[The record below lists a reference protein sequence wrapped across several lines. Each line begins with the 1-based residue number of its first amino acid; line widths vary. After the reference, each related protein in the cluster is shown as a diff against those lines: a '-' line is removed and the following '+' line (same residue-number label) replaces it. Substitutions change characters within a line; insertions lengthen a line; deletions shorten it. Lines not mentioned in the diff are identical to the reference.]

1 MLKHLYIKDYT
12 LISCL
17 DMDFSPGFSVIT
29 GETGAGKS
37 IILGAL
43 GLLLGQR
50 ADTKAIKDGCSKCT
64 IEAHFSFADNNST
77 MKALFADNE
86 LDFDPDDCIVRREL
100 SATGK
105 SRAFINDTPAP
116 LSLLKELGDKL
127 MDIHSQH
134 QNLLLNNEDFQLHVV
149 DIIAGN
155 ADKKEQYQSL
165 FSHYTQARAKA
176 AKLSAQIAEIKR
188 NEDFLRYQYNELLSA
203 ALQEGEYSALQEEYS
218 LVSHTEDIKSALYQ
232 ADTILTEEPVNIVY
246 NLRQAANHLS
256 AIQNVYP
263 KAVEL
268 HNRLNS
274 TYIEVEDISHDIS
287 ALAQDVDFDPQR
299 LEYINERMSQL
310 NTLIKKY
317 KADDPDTLL
326 AIRDDLALQLSHI
339 DNSDVELVAAEKEA
353 AILLEQLKESAT
365 ILSATRKQSS
375 QVIEKQMEQTLIP
388 LGMPNIRFE
397 VKIESKEHSADGADK
412 VQFYFSANKNAQ
424 LQPISQIASGGE
436 IARVMLSLKALI
448 SGAVQLPTIIF
459 DEIDTG
465 VSGSIAEKMAEVMAD
480 IACKGRQV
488 ISITHLP
495 QIAARG
501 DNHYKVFKEDN
512 DLFSETKMQHLDTDQ
527 RVKEIAK
534 MLSGSKIT
542 DEAISNAKSLLKI

>member
-365 ILSATRKQSS
+365 ILSATRKQAS

-542 DEAISNAKSLLKI
+542 DEAIGNAKSLLKI